1 MPQRVEPQQ
10 MPKPVEAPRQYQQR
24 AEPRPTPQ
32 PPVARQPQ
40 MVPRSQDGG
49 GRQAVPQAVPQRAA
63 PQESQPARSRENRQ
77 TRQRDKDSEQLLR

>member
-49 GRQAVPQAVPQRAA
+49 GRQAVPQRAA

>member
-32 PPVARQPQ
+32 PQ
-40 MVPRSQDGG
+40 MAPRSQDGG
-49 GRQAVPQAVPQRAA
+49 GRQAVPQRAA

-77 TRQRDKDSEQLLR
+77 TRQRDKDAEELPR